1 MSPMVGFITQ
11 KEAKLASRPS
21 PRDLDARLS
30 RTEQRIVDAAR
41 TCFEASGIGKTR
53 LEDIAISAG
62 VSRQTIYKYF
72 TGKQDIVDQIG
83 FLEMVKITGILRTT
97 LNSAEGFAER
107 LTNAIVLSVEISIEN
122 TYISRAIEDINA
134 LPGFPGANERILD
147 WQRQKWRPM
156 MERAA
161 ARGELAS
168 DLDAEALLQWIILC
182 QLMLTLSYRRL
193 VANGL
198 EVRPFVRRFMVE
210 PLLANR
216 SGPTP
221 AHAGDTD
228 ADQLRTENAMLR
240 ALVSDQA
247 LDLFRLKNDPQRL

>member
-1 MSPMVGFITQ
+1 MSPVDWFTTE
-11 KEAKLASRPS
+11 KEADLASRPS

-53 LEDIAISAG
+53 LEEIATHAG

-83 FLEMVKITGILRTT
+83 FLEMVKINGILRTT
-97 LNSAEGFAER
+97 LNSAEGFADR

-161 ARGELAS
+161 AQGELAA
-168 DLDAEALLQWIILC
+168 DLDFEALLQWIILC
-182 QLMLTLSYRRL
+182 QLLLMLAYRRL
-193 VANGL
+193 VAAGI

-210 PLLANR
+210 PLLA
-216 SGPTP
+216 SHSAP
-221 AHAGDTD
+221 AD
-228 ADQLRTENAMLR
+228 AVNADVEQLRAENAMLR

-247 LDLFRLKNDPQRL
+247 LELFRLKDASRTA

>member
-83 FLEMVKITGILRTT
+83 FLEMVKINGILRTT
-97 LNSAEGFAER
+97 LNSAEGFADR

-122 TYISRAIEDINA
+122 TYISRAIPAGN
-134 LPGFPGANERILD
+134 NSRVRIV
-147 WQRQKWRPM
+147 
-156 MERAA
+156 
-161 ARGELAS
+161 
-168 DLDAEALLQWIILC
+168 LDALLPPGSALEVALKGIDANDPWQTVARQSNKALDENWQELLHESVAVNESAVQIR
-182 QLMLTLSYRRL
+182 LTLRGNSSARPS
-193 VANGL
+193 
-198 EVRPFVRRFMVE
+198 VR
-210 PLLANR
+210 N
-216 SGPTP
+216 
-221 AHAGDTD
+221 
-228 ADQLRTENAMLR
+228 LRVMI
-240 ALVSDQA
+240 V
-247 LDLFRLKNDPQRL
+247 